1 MQAETEQDDP
11 GADASDRG
19 DTEGRPRRHPENVG
33 CGQWIA
39 EDRLEDRIAGGG
51 SADLM
56 EDVLSAATEGCVL
69 LTGVVTEQV
78 IRTAKVARVGAVVFV
93 RGKKPAQEVIDL
105 AKIYDMPLLLTRYSL
120 FVASGRLYMGGLRG
134 LDGSW

>member
-1 MQAETEQDDP
+1 MEYCPAMKVSEI
-11 GADASDRG
+11 SDILKATILCG
-19 DTEGRPRRHPENVG
+19 EGRL
-33 CGQWIA
+33 
-39 EDRLEDRIAGGG
+39 DDRIAGAG

-105 AKIYDMPLLLTRYSL
+105 AKMYDMPLLLTRYSL

>member
-1 MQAETEQDDP
+1 MKVMEIRDILKAKVLSGEDLLEERVT
-11 GADASDRG
+11 
-19 DTEGRPRRHPENVG
+19 G
-33 CGQWIA
+33 C
-39 EDRLEDRIAGGG
+39 G

-56 EDVLSAATEGCVL
+56 EDVLSATTEGCVL

-93 RGKKPAQEVIDL
+93 RGKEPKAHVIQL
-105 AKIYDMPLLLTRYSL
+105 ARTYGMPLLLTRFSL

>member
-1 MQAETEQDDP
+1 MKVSEIREALKAELLS
-11 GADASDRG
+11 G
-19 DTEGRPRRHPENVG
+19 
-33 CGQWIA
+33 
-39 EDRLEDRIAGGG
+39 EDRMDDRITGAG

-56 EDVLSAATEGCVL
+56 DDVLSAATEGCVL

-78 IRTAKVARVGAVVFV
+78 IRTAKVARVGAIVFV
-93 RGKKPAQEVIDL
+93 RGKKPEPGVIEL
-105 AKIYDMPLLLTRYSL
+105 AKLYDMPLLLTRYSL

>member
-1 MQAETEQDDP
+1 MKVSEIREILK
-11 GADASDRG
+11 ADVLTG
-19 DTEGRPRRHPENVG
+19 DERM
-33 CGQWIA
+33 
-39 EDRLEDRIAGGG
+39 DDRITGGG

-78 IRTAKVARVGAVVFV
+78 IRTAKVARVGAIAFV
-93 RGKKPAQEVIDL
+93 RGKKPEPGVIKL
-105 AKIYDMPLLLTRYSL
+105 AEAYDMPLLLTQYSL

>member
-1 MQAETEQDDP
+1 MKVSEICEILKATVLSGEMHLD
-11 GADASDRG
+11 
-19 DTEGRPRRHPENVG
+19 
-33 CGQWIA
+33 
-39 EDRLEDRIAGGG
+39 DRITGCG

-56 EDVLSAATEGCVL
+56 EDVLSATTDGCVL
-69 LTGVVTEQV
+69 LTGVTTEQV

-93 RGKKPAQEVIDL
+93 RGKKPEKNVVQL
-105 AKIYDMPLLLTRYSL
+105 AKSYDLPLLFTRYSL

>member
-1 MQAETEQDDP
+1 MKVSEI
-11 GADASDRG
+11 SDILKA
-19 DTEGRPRRHPENVG
+19 TIL
-33 CGQWIA
+33 CGQ
-39 EDRLEDRIAGGG
+39 DRLDDIISGGG

-93 RGKKPAQEVIDL
+93 RGKQPPEKVIELASSYDL
-105 AKIYDMPLLLTRYSL
+105 PLLLTRYSL

>member
-1 MQAETEQDDP
+1 MKLLEIRDILKAKVLY
-11 GADASDRG
+11 G
-19 DTEGRPRRHPENVG
+19 ENH
-33 CGQWIA
+33 
-39 EDRLEDRIAGGG
+39 LEDTVTGCG

-56 EDVLSAATEGCVL
+56 EDVLSATTEGCVL

-78 IRTAKVARVGAVVFV
+78 IGTAKVARVSAIVFV
-93 RGKKPAQEVIDL
+93 RGKTPDDRVVRLAQSN
-105 AKIYDMPLLLTRYSL
+105 DMPVLVTRYSL

>member
-1 MQAETEQDDP
+1 MEYWPAMKVSEINDILKATIL
-11 GADASDRG
+11 
-19 DTEGRPRRHPENVG
+19 
-33 CGQWIA
+33 CG
-39 EDRLEDRIAGGG
+39 EDRLNDIISGGG

-78 IRTAKVARVGAVVFV
+78 IRTAKVARVGAIVFV
-93 RGKKPAQEVIDL
+93 RGKQPSQSVIDL
-105 AKIYDMPLLLTRYSL
+105 AKTYELPLLLTRYSL

>member
-1 MQAETEQDDP
+1 MKIMEIRDILKAKVLS
-11 GADASDRG
+11 G
-19 DTEGRPRRHPENVG
+19 
-33 CGQWIA
+33 
-39 EDRLEDRIAGGG
+39 EDRLEETVSGGG

-78 IRTAKVARVGAVVFV
+78 VSTAKVARVGAIVFV
-93 RGKKPAQEVIDL
+93 RGKRPDDRVIRLAQS
-105 AKIYDMPLLLTRYSL
+105 YDMPVLLTRYSL

>member
-1 MQAETEQDDP
+1 MKVFEI
-11 GADASDRG
+11 SDILKA
-19 DTEGRPRRHPENVG
+19 TVL
-33 CGQWIA
+33 CG
-39 EDRLEDRIAGGG
+39 EDRLDDIIQGGG

-56 EDVLSAATEGCVL
+56 EDVLSAATQGCVL

-78 IRTAKVARVGAVVFV
+78 VRTAMVAKVAAVVFV
-93 RGKKPAQEVIDL
+93 RGKQPEQSVIDL
-105 AKIYDMPLLLTRYSL
+105 ARTYDLPLLLTRYSL

>member
-1 MQAETEQDDP
+1 MKVSEISDILK
-11 GADASDRG
+11 ASIL
-19 DTEGRPRRHPENVG
+19 
-33 CGQWIA
+33 CGQDHLDDIVS
-39 EDRLEDRIAGGG
+39 GVG

-93 RGKKPAQEVIDL
+93 RGKQPPEKVIELAEAYDL
-105 AKIYDMPLLLTRYSL
+105 PLLLTRYSL

>member
-1 MQAETEQDDP
+1 MEYWPAMKVSEI
-11 GADASDRG
+11 SDILKA
-19 DTEGRPRRHPENVG
+19 TIL
-33 CGQWIA
+33 CG
-39 EDRLEDRIAGGG
+39 EDRLDDRIAGGG

-93 RGKKPAQEVIDL
+93 RGKKPAQEVLDL
-105 AKIYDMPLLLTRYSL
+105 AKRYDMPLLLTRYSL
-120 FVASGRLYMGGLRG
+120 FVASGRLNTG
-134 LDGSW
+134 

>member
-1 MQAETEQDDP
+1 MKVSEINDILKATILC
-11 GADASDRG
+11 G
-19 DTEGRPRRHPENVG
+19 EGRLND
-33 CGQWIA
+33 I
-39 EDRLEDRIAGGG
+39 ISGGG

-78 IRTAKVARVGAVVFV
+78 IRTAKVAGVGAVVFV
-93 RGKKPAQEVIDL
+93 RGKQPSQKVIDL
-105 AKIYDMPLLLTRYSL
+105 AKTYDLPLLLTRYSL

>member
-1 MQAETEQDDP
+1 MKVSEIREILKAELLS
-11 GADASDRG
+11 G
-19 DTEGRPRRHPENVG
+19 EN
-33 CGQWIA
+33 
-39 EDRLEDRIAGGG
+39 RMEDRITGGG

-93 RGKKPAQEVIDL
+93 RGKKPEPGVIKL
-105 AKIYDMPLLLTRYSL
+105 AKSYDMPLLLTRYSL

>member
-1 MQAETEQDDP
+1 MEYWPAMKVSEINDILKGTIL
-11 GADASDRG
+11 
-19 DTEGRPRRHPENVG
+19 
-33 CGQWIA
+33 CG
-39 EDRLEDRIAGGG
+39 EDRLDDIISGVG
-51 SADLM
+51 STDLM

-78 IRTAKVARVGAVVFV
+78 IRTAKVARVGAIVFV
-93 RGKKPAQEVIDL
+93 RGKQPSQNVIDL
-105 AKIYDMPLLLTRYSL
+105 AKTYHLPILLTRYSL

>member
-1 MQAETEQDDP
+1 MKVSEINDILKGTIL
-11 GADASDRG
+11 
-19 DTEGRPRRHPENVG
+19 
-33 CGQWIA
+33 CG
-39 EDRLEDRIAGGG
+39 EDRLDDIVSGGG

-78 IRTAKVARVGAVVFV
+78 IRTAKVAGVGAVVFV
-93 RGKKPAQEVIDL
+93 RGKQPAQAVIEL
-105 AKIYDMPLLLTRYSL
+105 AKRYDMPLLLTRYSL

>member
-1 MQAETEQDDP
+1 MEYCRAMKVSEISDILK
-11 GADASDRG
+11 ASIL
-19 DTEGRPRRHPENVG
+19 
-33 CGQWIA
+33 CG
-39 EDRLEDRIAGGG
+39 EDRLDDIITGGG

-78 IRTAKVARVGAVVFV
+78 VRTAKVARVGAVVFV
-93 RGKKPAQEVIDL
+93 RGKEPTQSVIDL
-105 AKIYDMPLLLTRYSL
+105 AKTYELPLLLTRYSL